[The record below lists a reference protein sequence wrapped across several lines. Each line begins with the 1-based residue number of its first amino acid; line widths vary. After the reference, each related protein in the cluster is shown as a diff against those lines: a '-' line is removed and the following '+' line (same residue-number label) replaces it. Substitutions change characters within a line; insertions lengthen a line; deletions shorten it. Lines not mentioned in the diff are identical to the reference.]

1 MHLSVVILFLVTSII
16 TWPVTAAPVRAKH
29 VSVDLKSENAR
40 IAPGVPFWVMV
51 HFMPEEG
58 WHTYWKNP
66 GDSGLAPV
74 LEWKLPA
81 GWQTGEVLFGAPEAI
96 PYGSLVNF
104 GYHGDNA
111 LLVQLT
117 PPRKLPLQ
125 DVDVALQA
133 KWLVCADACVPGSAD
148 LTVRLPVAEVAALD
162 SSRVALFE

>member
-1 MHLSVVILFLVTSII
+1 EVVRLFRWSATSP
-16 TWPVTAAPVRAKH
+16 WPVTAAPVRARH
-29 VSVDLKSENAR
+29 VIVDLKSENAR

-81 GWQTGEVLFGAPEAI
+81 GWQTGDVLFGAPEAI

-104 GYHGDNA
+104 GYHCDNA

-117 PPRKLPLQ
+117 LAGTLPRQ
-125 DVDVALQA
+125 DVDEARQA